1 MAIYITIAILPLYYQ
16 EILGYTA
23 FTAGLVVGPRG
34 IGSFLG
40 SPVVGFLGSRIDN
53 RKLLSGGFLAFG
65 LCALVF
71 GTVDL
76 SIGPFTLL
84 IPITLTGFA
93 LSFVFV
99 PLATM
104 TTSTIPREEMGN
116 ATGLFNMLRN
126 IGGSIG
132 ISMATTALIRR
143 AALHQTEIGAN
154 VTSST
159 MVLQQKSAA
168 LAGFLVHRVG
178 PAQARPGSMGLLY
191 GLMEQ
196 QAALKAYIDVF
207 RWTALLAFFCAAAA
221 WLFKKPPRNAAP
233 PPGVH

>member
-1 MAIYITIAILPLYYQ
+1 
-16 EILGYTA
+16 
-23 FTAGLVVGPRG
+23 
-34 IGSFLG
+34 
-40 SPVVGFLGSRIDN
+40 
-53 RKLLSGGFLAFG
+53 
-65 LCALVF
+65 
-71 GTVDL
+71 
-76 SIGPFTLL
+76 
-84 IPITLTGFA
+84 

-104 TTSTIPREEMGN
+104 ATSTIPREEMGN

-143 AALHQTEIGAN
+143 AAMHQTELGAN
-154 VTSST
+154 LDPSN

-168 LAGFLVHRVG
+168 IAGYLGHHIG
-178 PAQARPGSMGLLY
+178 PAAGRPGAFGLMY
-191 GLMEQ
+191 GLMERQ
-196 QAALKAYIDVF
+196 SALMAYVDVF

-221 WLFKKPPRNAAP
+221 WLFKKPKKLAAL